1 MNYIQH
7 LIKTYTGKRQLNL
20 GKSVEDFL
28 NANLDPSIPQVL
40 DFNELDR
47 VLQVMVPPSGSEDFI
62 CKKLSPLEGLERWS
76 VSSGRKKNFLVVVF
90 NSKASSYRYITANL
104 PYNLIR
110 GIGTF
115 VLLSQKMQKDLTL
128 RVLPNEI
135 RIMS

>member
-7 LIKTYTGKRQLNL
+7 LIKTYDGVRALSL

-28 NANLDPSIPQVL
+28 NANLNPNIPHSL

-47 VLQVMVPPSGSEDFI
+47 VLQVMVPSRGSEDFI
-62 CKKLSPLEGLERWS
+62 CKKLLPVNGLERWS
-76 VSSGRKKNFLVVVF
+76 ISSGRKKNFLVIVF
-90 NSKASSYRYITANL
+90 ATNSSSYQHLIANL
-104 PYNLIR
+104 PTSLIR

-115 VLLSQKMQKDLTL
+115 ALLAQIMQKDLTL
-128 RVLPNEI
+128 RVLPKEI